1 MENLKLAT
9 IPRVREEQ
17 PGVIGKCQREQEK
30 ELFIA
35 SPLTSSCVFTSS
47 YLGVYVS
54 KSYHEVCDVDAIISV
69 PYSTFL
75 FIASLPP
82 SPPLL
87 HWQVLVNT

>member
-17 PGVIGKCQREQEK
+17 PGAIGKCQRGQEK

-35 SPLTSSCVFTSS
+35 SPLTSRVFTPS
-47 YLGVYVS
+47 YLWVYVP
-54 KSYHEVCDVDAIISV
+54 KSHHEVCDVDAVTSV

-75 FIASLPP
+75 FITSLLP

-87 HWQVLVNT
+87 HGQVLVNT